1 MCRKQAKIS
10 GFCSFLISSK
20 MVNIFV
26 NCWCT
31 DYWYV
36 LSIYRTPLTP
46 WEKWAPSVGASSHLV
61 QQCFHQLGSLGMME
75 LDTCVLALAGPSCV
89 YFESQQAGLD
99 SMWSL
104 RSWVYVGFNASGAF
118 FIYRLKCL
126 VRLWLCSQLSTSSAL
141 QPLQYHFP
149 PFRCPLQSRSHCLL
163 HIILTSLSTVPEEKN
178 EKKRFSR
185 SPPTS
190 GAAWGSSSRGEMRLS
205 WGMMQSLMG

>member
-1 MCRKQAKIS
+1 MPNPYRYNILSITILYRKKYFINNNICQNPLLSITIPIYQLLIFHKKIRGKNTKMCRKQAKIS

-99 SMWSL
+99 SS
-104 RSWVYVGFNASGAF
+104 VCG
-118 FIYRLKCL
+118 
-126 VRLWLCSQLSTSSAL
+126 
-141 QPLQYHFP
+141 
-149 PFRCPLQSRSHCLL
+149 
-163 HIILTSLSTVPEEKN
+163 
-178 EKKRFSR
+178 
-185 SPPTS
+185 
-190 GAAWGSSSRGEMRLS
+190 AWGLGCM
-205 WGMMQSLMG
+205 